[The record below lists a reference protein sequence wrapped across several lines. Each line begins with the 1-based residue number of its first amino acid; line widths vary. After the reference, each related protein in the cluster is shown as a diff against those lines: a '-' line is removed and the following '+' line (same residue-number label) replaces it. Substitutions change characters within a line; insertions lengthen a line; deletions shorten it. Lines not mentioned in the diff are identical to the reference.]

1 MSVRKPRL
9 TLLCG
14 LSASGKSQYIENI
27 TWIKED
33 IREED
38 KSVVLSTDNLRKE
51 ICGSVEDQS
60 MNGIV
65 FQKFHNL
72 IRSNLK
78 NGIDVVAEA
87 TNITMKSRRSILN
100 VIKGI
105 DCEKVCVV
113 IVKPIGE
120 CKKDN
125 IDREHP
131 VPGHV
136 IDKQARKFQIPFLE
150 EGWDK
155 IQFVDHIHNKD
166 KYNYRLE
173 STWIPEMYN
182 DFDQKNP
189 YHMESLGKHMAD
201 AYDFVKNHGLHKNK
215 DYEMIIATKYHDMG
229 KLYTQTF
236 DEDGVAHYYGHE
248 NIGAYMMLVYEVA
261 NQHSLF
267 VNHNIGDIAFYI
279 NYHMLPFQW
288 KPNNTK
294 TETKWAKRFGLKKYH
309 NLWDM
314 HIADLVASKR
324 KDKDA
329 CTEILENRGR
339 DDES

>member
-1 MSVRKPRL
+1 MSARKPRL

-14 LSASGKSQYIENI
+14 LSASGKSQHTSIVANNRNSECI
-27 TWIKED
+27 I
-33 IREED
+33 
-38 KSVVLSTDNLRKE
+38 LSTDAIRAN

-60 MNGIV
+60 KNKEV
-65 FQKFHNL
+65 FQTFHSL
-72 IRSNLK
+72 IAKYLK

-120 CKKDN
+120 CKLD
-125 IDREHP
+125 DSLREHP
-131 VPGHV
+131 VSEYV
-136 IDKQARKFQIPFLE
+136 IDKQARKFQIPFRE

-155 IQFVDHIHNKD
+155 IEFIDHIED
-166 KYNYRLE
+166 KQGCVAEIE
-173 STWIPEMYN
+173 STWVPEIYN
-182 DFDQKNP
+182 NFDQKNP
-189 YHMESLGKHMAD
+189 YHMESLGKHMTD
-201 AYDFVKNHGLHKNK
+201 AYDFSKKIHN
-215 DYEMIIATKYHDMG
+215 DYSVSVATKYHDMG

-294 TETKWAKRFGLKKYH
+294 TETKWAKRFGSKKYH

-324 KDKDA
+324 KDRDIR
-329 CTEILENRGR
+329 TEILENRGR

>member
-1 MSVRKPRL
+1 MSERKPRL

-14 LSASGKSQYIENI
+14 LSASGKSQYTSIVANNRNSECI
-27 TWIKED
+27 I
-33 IREED
+33 
-38 KSVVLSTDNLRKE
+38 LSTDTLRAN

-60 MNGIV
+60 KNKEV
-65 FQKFHNL
+65 FQTFHSL
-72 IRSNLK
+72 IAKYLK

-120 CKKDN
+120 CKLD
-125 IDREHP
+125 DSLREHP
-131 VPGHV
+131 VSEYV
-136 IDKQARKFQIPFLE
+136 IDKQARKFQIPFRE

-155 IQFVDHIHNKD
+155 IEFIDHIED
-166 KYNYRLE
+166 KQGCVAEIE
-173 STWIPEMYN
+173 STWVPEIYN

-189 YHMESLGKHMAD
+189 YHMESLGKHMTD
-201 AYDFVKNHGLHKNK
+201 AYDFSKKIHN
-215 DYEMIIATKYHDMG
+215 DYSVLVATKYHDMG

-294 TETKWAKRFGLKKYH
+294 TETKWAKRFGTKKYH

-324 KDKDA
+324 KDKDVR
-329 CTEILENRGR
+329 TEIFKNRGCNN
-339 DDES
+339 ES

>member
-1 MSVRKPRL
+1 MSARKPRL

-14 LSASGKSQYIENI
+14 LSASGKSQHTSIVANNRNSECI
-27 TWIKED
+27 I
-33 IREED
+33 
-38 KSVVLSTDNLRKE
+38 LSTDAIRAN

-60 MNGIV
+60 KNKEV
-65 FQKFHNL
+65 FQTFHSL
-72 IRSNLK
+72 IAKYLK

-120 CKKDN
+120 CKLD
-125 IDREHP
+125 DSLREHP
-131 VPGHV
+131 VSEYV
-136 IDKQARKFQIPFLE
+136 IDKQARKFQIPFRE

-155 IQFVDHIHNKD
+155 IEFIDHIED
-166 KYNYRLE
+166 KQGCVAEIE
-173 STWIPEMYN
+173 STWVPEIYN

-189 YHMESLGKHMAD
+189 YHMESLGKHMTD
-201 AYDFVKNHGLHKNK
+201 AYDFSKKIHN
-215 DYEMIIATKYHDMG
+215 DYSVSVATKYHDMG

-294 TETKWAKRFGLKKYH
+294 TETKWAKRFGSKKYH

-324 KDKDA
+324 KDRDIR
-329 CTEILENRGR
+329 TEILENRGR

>member
-1 MSVRKPRL
+1 MSERKPRL

-14 LSASGKSQYIENI
+14 LSASGKSQHTSIVANNRNSECI
-27 TWIKED
+27 I
-33 IREED
+33 
-38 KSVVLSTDNLRKE
+38 LSTDAIRAN
-51 ICGSVEDQS
+51 ICGSMEDQS
-60 MNGIV
+60 KNKEV
-65 FQKFHNL
+65 FQTFHSL
-72 IRSNLK
+72 IAKYLK

-120 CKKDN
+120 CKLD
-125 IDREHP
+125 DSLREHP
-131 VPGHV
+131 VSEYV
-136 IDKQARKFQIPFLE
+136 IDKQARKFQIPFRE

-155 IQFVDHIHNKD
+155 IEFIDHIED
-166 KYNYRLE
+166 KQGCVAEIE
-173 STWIPEMYN
+173 STWVPEVYN

-189 YHMESLGKHMAD
+189 YHLESLGKHMAD
-201 AYDFVKNHGLHKNK
+201 AYDFSKKIHN
-215 DYEMIIATKYHDMG
+215 DYSVSVATKYHDMG

-236 DEDGVAHYYGHE
+236 DENGVAHYYGHE

-294 TETKWAKRFGLKKYH
+294 TETKWAKRFGSKKYH

-324 KDKDA
+324 KDRDIR
-329 CTEILENRGR
+329 TEILENRGR

>member
-1 MSVRKPRL
+1 MSARKPRL

-14 LSASGKSQYIENI
+14 LSASGKSQHTSIVANNRNSECI
-27 TWIKED
+27 I
-33 IREED
+33 
-38 KSVVLSTDNLRKE
+38 LSTDAIRAN
-51 ICGSVEDQS
+51 ICGSVEDLS
-60 MNGIV
+60 KNKEV
-65 FQKFHNL
+65 FQTFHSL
-72 IRSNLK
+72 IAKYLK

-120 CKKDN
+120 CKLD
-125 IDREHP
+125 DSLREHP
-131 VPGHV
+131 VSEYV
-136 IDKQARKFQIPFLE
+136 IDKQARKFQIPFRE

-155 IQFVDHIHNKD
+155 IEFIDHIED
-166 KYNYRLE
+166 KQGCVAEIE
-173 STWIPEMYN
+173 STWVPEIYN

-189 YHMESLGKHMAD
+189 YHMESLGKHMTD
-201 AYDFVKNHGLHKNK
+201 AYDFSKKIHN
-215 DYEMIIATKYHDMG
+215 DYSVSVATKYHDMG

-294 TETKWAKRFGLKKYH
+294 TETKWAKRFGSKKYH

-324 KDKDA
+324 KDRDIR
-329 CTEILENRGR
+329 TEILENRGR

>member
-1 MSVRKPRL
+1 MSARKPRL

-14 LSASGKSQYIENI
+14 LSASGKSQHTSIVANNRNSECI
-27 TWIKED
+27 I
-33 IREED
+33 
-38 KSVVLSTDNLRKE
+38 LSTDAIRAN

-60 MNGIV
+60 KNKEI
-65 FQKFHNL
+65 FQTFHSL
-72 IRSNLK
+72 IAKYLK

-120 CKKDN
+120 CKLD
-125 IDREHP
+125 DSLREHP
-131 VPGHV
+131 VSEYV
-136 IDKQARKFQIPFLE
+136 IDKQARKFQIPFRE
-150 EGWDK
+150 EGWDN
-155 IQFVDHIHNKD
+155 IEFIDHIED
-166 KYNYRLE
+166 KQGCVAEIE
-173 STWIPEMYN
+173 STWVPEIYN

-189 YHMESLGKHMAD
+189 YHMESLGKHMTD
-201 AYDFVKNHGLHKNK
+201 AYDFSKKIHN
-215 DYEMIIATKYHDMG
+215 DYSVSVATKYHDMG

-261 NQHSLF
+261 NQYSLF

-294 TETKWAKRFGLKKYH
+294 TETKWAKRFGSKKYH

-324 KDKDA
+324 KDRDIR
-329 CTEILENRGR
+329 TEILENRGR

>member
-1 MSVRKPRL
+1 MSERKPRL

-14 LSASGKSQYIENI
+14 LSASGKSQYIKDQIEV
-27 TWIKED
+27 
-33 IREED
+33 RE
-38 KSVVLSTDNLRKE
+38 KSDAVILSTDNLRKE

-60 MNGIV
+60 MNGAV

-78 NGIDVVAEA
+78 NGMDVFAEA
-87 TNITMKSRRSILN
+87 TNITMKSRRAILN
-100 VIKGI
+100 IIKGI
-105 DCEKVCVV
+105 DCEKICVV

-120 CKKDN
+120 CKRDN

-131 VPGHV
+131 VPDYV
-136 IDKQARKFQIPFLE
+136 IDKQARKFQIPFAE
-150 EGWDK
+150 EGWDEIK
-155 IQFVDHIHNKD
+155 FVDQIHNKD

-173 STWIPEMYN
+173 STWVSEIYN

-189 YHMESLGKHMAD
+189 YHLESLGKHMTD
-201 AYDFVKNHGLHKNK
+201 AYYFAKNHGLHKNK

-236 DEDGVAHYYGHE
+236 DENGVAHYYGHE

-288 KPNNTK
+288 KPNHTK
-294 TETKWAKRFGLKKYH
+294 TETKWAKRFGAKKYH

-314 HIADLVASKR
+314 HIADLIASKR
-324 KDKDA
+324 KDENVR
-329 CTEILENRGR
+329 TEILENRGC

>member
-1 MSVRKPRL
+1 MSERKPRL

-14 LSASGKSQYIENI
+14 LSASGKSQYIKDQIEV
-27 TWIKED
+27 
-33 IREED
+33 RE
-38 KSVVLSTDNLRKE
+38 KSDAVILSTDNLRKK

-60 MNGIV
+60 MNGAV

-78 NGIDVVAEA
+78 NGMDVFAEA
-87 TNITMKSRRSILN
+87 TNITMKSRRAILN
-100 VIKGI
+100 IIKGI
-105 DCEKVCVV
+105 DCEKICVV

-120 CKKDN
+120 CKRDN

-131 VPGHV
+131 VPDYV
-136 IDKQARKFQIPFLE
+136 IDKQARKFQIPFAE
-150 EGWDK
+150 EGWDEIK
-155 IQFVDHIHNKD
+155 FVDQIHNKD

-173 STWIPEMYN
+173 STWVSEIYN

-189 YHMESLGKHMAD
+189 YHLESLGKHMTD
-201 AYDFVKNHGLHKNK
+201 AYYFAKNHGLHKNK

-236 DEDGVAHYYGHE
+236 DENGVAHYYGHE

-294 TETKWAKRFGLKKYH
+294 TETKWAKRFGAKKYH

-314 HIADLVASKR
+314 HIADLIASKR
-324 KDKDA
+324 KDENVR
-329 CTEILENRGR
+329 TEILENRGC